1 MSTQFVTIT
10 FSPEVSNRTLADCL
24 KQLLNNLNLE
34 TKGEESVL
42 KKRKHGNLPL
52 TVRMRSSTCV
62 CPQLMGRRQSRTRY
76 KTSAPFYRSGRKGMD
91 SILCGSL

>member
-34 TKGEESVL
+34 TKGDESV
-42 KKRKHGNLPL
+42 
-52 TVRMRSSTCV
+52 
-62 CPQLMGRRQSRTRY
+62 
-76 KTSAPFYRSGRKGMD
+76 
-91 SILCGSL
+91 